1 MSNKFQE
8 IQNKNLEELSNIFTK
23 QINQDLNEQS
33 NYQNYQLQW
42 MIDHNYSLNDLIDSL
57 NDYINE
63 NPEEYITTIENKP
76 YINLHNVFNDWE
88 YNSGFNQK
96 LYVCEDE
103 FYQNQ
108 E

>member
-1 MSNKFQE
+1 MSKQFQE
-8 IQNKNLEELSNIFTK
+8 IQNKSLEELSNIFTE
-23 QINQDLNEQS
+23 QIEQDLKEQS

-57 NDYINE
+57 NEYINE
-63 NPEEYITTIENKP
+63 NSEEYITTIENKP
-76 YINLHNVFNDWE
+76 HINLYNVFKDWE
-88 YNSGFNQK
+88 YDSGFNQD